1 MNHDL
6 LTSVRAGKAVTVTG
20 FVEGDEHAV
29 RKILAL
35 GIIPGDRIDVLATN
49 PAFLIEI
56 GSAQYA
62 IDSEL
67 ALARQPFA
75 VAKDSRHAHTLN
87 RLLDAIGKPDAQ
99 QRFTQLGFV
108 WVK

>member
-1 MNHDL
+1 MNHDP
-6 LTSVRAGKAVTVTG
+6 LTTVRAGTSVTVTG
-20 FVEGDEHAV
+20 YTEGDEHAV

-35 GIIPGDRIDVLATN
+35 GIIPGDRIEVLATY

-67 ALARQPFA
+67 AARILVSA
-75 VAKDSRHAHTLN
+75 A
-87 RLLDAIGKPDAQ
+87 
-99 QRFTQLGFV
+99 
-108 WVK
+108 